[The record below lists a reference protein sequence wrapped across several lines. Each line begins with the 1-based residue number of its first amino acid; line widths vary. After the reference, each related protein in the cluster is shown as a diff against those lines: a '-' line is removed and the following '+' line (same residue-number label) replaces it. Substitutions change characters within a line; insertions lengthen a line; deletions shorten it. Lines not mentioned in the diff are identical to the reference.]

1 MPLLSSVHKWL
12 GGSTRIS
19 IKIKSAARIVLEF
32 KTARSLQ
39 EVWPISQMLAPP
51 SHHDLAGVGAALLF
65 ASPWSE
71 RCSAM
76 FVYSSG
82 LRIFTVMRN
91 DDPLTL
97 ARPPANPPPEVP
109 LHISSAA
116 SDGVHD
122 EADVGHG
129 L

>member
-76 FVYSSG
+76 FVSSG